1 MKRYLTLSLPDRS
14 LRFAEAYQD
23 EAGLNSLSDVVE
35 EALRLL
41 EQRMLFDMFTEMG
54 KNADAVADMIEDSEL
69 AAEDFLDEDWA

>member
-1 MKRYLTLSLPDRS
+1 MKRHLTLSLPARS
-14 LRFAEAYQD
+14 LRFAETYRD

-54 KNADAVADMIEDSEL
+54 KNADAVADIIEDSEL

>member
-1 MKRYLTLSLPDRS
+1 M
-14 LRFAEAYQD
+14 
-23 EAGLNSLSDVVE
+23 NSLSDVVE

-54 KNADAVADMIEDSEL
+54 KNADAVADIIEDSEL